1 MKYKISEIAEINKK
15 TVNKNYKGK
24 VFYLDTSSVT
34 DDFFDCPKIYT
45 SLKDAPSRAR
55 RLAENGDTI
64 ISTVRPAMKHIG
76 YISHNLN
83 RVYSTGFAIISPKKS
98 KVDPFYLYLVLS
110 SKKITDL
117 LQSIAV
123 GSTSAYPS
131 IKPYDIG
138 NLTFDFPS
146 LSIQEKIASIIKK
159 IILKIKINNRINDNL
174 MLQKYFSNKFS
185 LILNNKIFSF
195 SLIQIRSKNDKFSA
209 SNLFISLTSG
219 ILIFNFLKY
228 GTVICC

>member
-1 MKYKISEIAEINKK
+1 MKYKISDIAEINKK

-174 MLQKYFSNKFS
+174 MLQNILLSRVAFIVCSILFCFLFMYIWSIIGLTFS
-185 LILNNKIFSF
+185 
-195 SLIQIRSKNDKFSA
+195 
-209 SNLFISLTSG
+209 
-219 ILIFNFLKY
+219 
-228 GTVICC
+228 